1 MHLKA
6 EDVYRPLMIRILI
19 CFTTALLFLLNVRCL
34 ADGASSLFPPLS
46 VASPDGRIEVRILVS
61 SGESGFEVRF
71 NQKELFRGKLAL
83 CVTRTNLLENAA
95 VKTSSLRE
103 SDSTYSVPVGKNNP
117 IRNHYR
123 ELTMNLENAAAPLK
137 KFQVQFRAY
146 NDGVAY
152 RYVLPKQH
160 GVKSI
165 EITDEPGTFQFTG
178 DPQVWPLYF
187 DSYVNSHEA
196 IHAPAPFSAL
206 VTNRL
211 IDVPLLAEFSN
222 DVSVAFTEA
231 NLKNYAGLYV
241 RAEDDNGQKCLR
253 LDLSPLPK
261 EPGIKVRSQL
271 PVQSPWRAFFI
282 GSEPG
287 RLVESDLLRNLN
299 DPCAIGNTSWLKPG
313 KSSFYWWN
321 GIQEPQ
327 DPQAAFEW
335 EKNYID
341 FCASNHI
348 EIHAVIGTEG
358 DHPWYYQT
366 TGNYS
371 SPGPDADVTRPRP
384 GFEMAKLV
392 QYARSKGVSI
402 RVWVHWKPL
411 NEHLEAALAQYQ
423 KWGLTGVMVDFLDH
437 NDQEMVNFA
446 NRVVASA
453 ARHHLDVNFH
463 GVWPPTG
470 LERTYPNLFNHEGA
484 LNEEYLKWT
493 ERCTPEHDVTMAFTR
508 MLAGPMDYHLGGFR
522 GAYRDQFQHRVVK
535 PTVYGTRCFQL
546 AMYVVFENPLP
557 MVCDTPDSYLGQPG
571 FDFIQ
576 QVPTTWDETRVLSG
590 QVGEYIVMARR
601 KGPDWY
607 VGAMTDWTPRSLT
620 VDLNFLPPG
629 EYQVET
635 WADVKGDVNPDHLVF
650 QKQRLKAG
658 TSLSLDLNSGG
669 GEVIHIQPASG
680 RD

>member
-1 MHLKA
+1 
-6 EDVYRPLMIRILI
+6 MIRKTI
-19 CFTTALLFLLNVRCL
+19 CFMTALVLLLNVR
-34 ADGASSLFPPLS
+34 SSLAAGSSSQALPLS
-46 VASPDGRIEVRILVS
+46 VTSPDGRIELRILASPAKS
-61 SGESGFEVRF
+61 SFEVRF
-71 NQKELFRGKLAL
+71 NQQELVGGQLAL
-83 CVTRTNLLENAA
+83 CVNGTNLLENAA
-95 VKTSSLRE
+95 VKASSLHE
-103 SDSTYSVPVGKNNP
+103 SDSTYSMPFGKNNP
-117 IRNHYR
+117 IRDHYR
-123 ELTMNLENAAAPLK
+123 ELTLDLENPAAPLK
-137 KFQVQFRAY
+137 AFQVQFRAY

-152 RYVLPKQH
+152 RYVLPKQP

-165 EITDEPGTFQFTG
+165 EITDEPGKFQFAG

-196 IHAPAPFSAL
+196 IHTRSAFSAL
-206 VTNRL
+206 ASNRL
-211 IDVPLLAEFSN
+211 IDVPLFAEFTN
-222 DVSVAFTEA
+222 DVCVAFTEA

-241 RAEDDNGQKCLR
+241 RAEDANGQKCLR
-253 LDLSPLPK
+253 YDLSPLPGK
-261 EPGIKVRSQL
+261 PAVKVRAQL
-271 PVQSPWRAFFI
+271 PLPSPWRAFLI

-287 RLVESDLLRNLN
+287 RLVESDLLLNLN
-299 DPCAIGNTSWLKPG
+299 DPCAIGSTSWLQPG
-313 KSSFYWWN
+313 KTSFYWWN

-327 DPQAAFEW
+327 DPQQAFEW

-348 EIHAVIGTEG
+348 AFHAVIGTEG

-366 TGNYS
+366 TGHYS

-384 GFEMAKLV
+384 GFEMAQLV
-392 QYARSKGVSI
+392 HYARSKGVGI

-411 NEHLEAALAQYQ
+411 SDHLEGALAQYQ
-423 KWGLTGVMVDFLDH
+423 KWGLTGVMIDFLDH
-437 NDQEMVNFA
+437 NNQDMVNFA

-463 GVWPPTG
+463 GIWPPTG

-493 ERCTPEHDVTMAFTR
+493 ERCTPGHDVTMAFTR

-535 PTVYGTRCFQL
+535 PVVYGTRCFQL
-546 AMYVVFENPLP
+546 AMYVVYENPLP
-557 MVCDTPDSYLGQPG
+557 MVCDTPDSYRDQPG

-576 QVPTTWDETRVLSG
+576 RVPTTWDETRVLSG
-590 QVGEYIVMARR
+590 QVGEDIVVARR

-607 VGAMTDWTPRSLT
+607 IGAMTDWTPRSLQIS
-620 VDLNFLPPG
+620 LSFLPPG

-635 WADVKGDVNPDHLVF
+635 WADAKGDPNPDHLVI
-650 QKQRLKAG
+650 QKQHLQAG
-658 TSLSLDLNSGG
+658 ALLNLELNSGG
-669 GEVIHIQPASG
+669 GEVICIEPESN
-680 RD
+680 RN